1 MCYHLIQTMAVWK
14 ENYLVL
20 DHSRLAGC
28 YELARNHTNSCS
40 ERPSSC
46 VLDGGGW
53 VEFEE
58 AKCQ

>member
-28 YELARNHTNSCS
+28 YELARNHTNSLLRETLELCS
-40 ERPSSC
+40 RWRG
-46 VLDGGGW
+46 VGG
-53 VEFEE
+53 V
-58 AKCQ
+58 